1 MPRSDK
7 DALLSK
13 IKVLGSAAH
22 LTPEDSRTRQR
33 TTRSQKRGPQ
43 PFRSDK
49 HALSLNVSG
58 RLLSSGTD
66 GGGTVLDVAP

>member
-7 DALLSK
+7 DAILGK

-33 TTRSQKRGPQ
+33 TTRSRKRGPQ

-49 HALSLNVSG
+49 HALSLIVSG
-58 RLLSSGTD
+58 GLLSSGTD